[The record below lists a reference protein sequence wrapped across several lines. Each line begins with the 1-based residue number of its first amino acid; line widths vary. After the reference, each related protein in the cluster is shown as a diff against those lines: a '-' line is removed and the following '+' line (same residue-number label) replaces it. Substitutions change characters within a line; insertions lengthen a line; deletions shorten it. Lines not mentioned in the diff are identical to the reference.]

1 MTSKFKYKII
11 IEYLGTGFCGWQRQA
26 DAMSV
31 QQLIEEAIYK
41 FSKETVHVTAA
52 GRTDA
57 GVHAYG
63 QVGSFEL
70 TRHHDPYLV
79 MHSINFFCRPHFV
92 GVTDCQIMDEQ
103 FDARFSAKKR
113 HYIYKILNRQG
124 ANIINYRRQY
134 WIKDHLDI
142 ELMKQAASYLIG
154 NHDFT
159 SFRATEC
166 QSASA
171 VKTLENIEIIRN
183 GENIEI
189 YVSAISFLHH
199 MVRNIVGNLVKVG
212 RGEWSPEKIKEVLEA
227 RDRRAGAPTAPADGL
242 YFLRVEY

>member
-1 MTSKFKYKII
+1 MTKTFKYKII
-11 IEYLGTGFCGWQRQA
+11 VEYLGTGFCGWQKQA
-26 DAMSV
+26 EAMSV

-41 FSKETVHVTAA
+41 FSKEKVHVTAA

-70 TRHHDPYLV
+70 ITKHDPYLV

-92 GVTDCQIMDEQ
+92 GVTDCQLVGAE

-113 HYIYKILNRQG
+113 HYVYKILNRQG
-124 ANIINYRRQY
+124 ANIINYGRQY
-134 WIKDHLDI
+134 WIKDYLDI
-142 ELMKQAASYLIG
+142 GLMKQAASYLIG

-159 SFRATEC
+159 SFRASEC
-166 QSASA
+166 QSASP
-171 VKTLENIEIIRN
+171 VKTIETIEIIRN

-189 YVSAISFLHH
+189 YISAISFLHH
-199 MVRNIVGNLVKVG
+199 MVRNIVGNLVQVG
-212 RGEWSPEKIKEVLEA
+212 RGHWPPEKIKEVLEA
-227 RDRRAGAPTAPADGL
+227 KDRTKGAPMAPAEGL
-242 YFLRVEY
+242 YFLRVDY